1 MSEEA
6 TKPVKT
12 EKEES
17 LSARLIAAMA
27 DMQNPTKSK
36 TASIPTKNGNSYKYK
51 YETLD
56 QVLGV
61 VRPALAEHGL
71 ALTQQQT
78 WSENTSS
85 YVLRTVVF
93 DSSEERLMD
102 ERPLHDY
109 PDAQA
114 AGSWETYMRRYALRT
129 AFGLAGEDDD
139 GAATVGAN
147 RNASQPRSEPSRA
160 NATQGASKP
169 ASMAKNRFA
178 KIGELKAAAL
188 ERGIKEDGI
197 KSWLDAKFDGKP
209 MKEFTDPEIR
219 VVEVH
224 LQSLIDSADQ
234 LANEKEANNG

>member
-6 TKPVKT
+6 TTPVET

-17 LSARLIAAMA
+17 LSSRLIAAMA

-93 DSSEERLMD
+93 DSDEERLMD

-147 RNASQPRSEPSRA
+147 RSAAQPRSTPNRA
-160 NATQGASKP
+160 NAKQGANKP
-169 ASMAKNRFA
+169 PAAAKNRFA
-178 KIGELKAAAL
+178 KVGELKAAVL
-188 ERGIKEDGI
+188 DRGIKEEHI
-197 KSWLDAKFDGKP
+197 KEWLDAKFDGKQ
-209 MKEFTDPEIR
+209 MKDFNDAEIK

-224 LQSLIDSADQ
+224 LQSLIDSVDQ
-234 LANEKEANNG
+234 LAAESEANNG